1 VRARLG
7 EVLDKKGLKVGHYV
21 GDFTVPGIGYM
32 LQEAGAEYVFF
43 DMEHSGNSYETL
55 QRCLRYFEAAGMPAM
70 VRVPSDSYDHIARA
84 LDCGADAVVIP
95 MVGTADQARAIVD
108 KMKYTPQGS
117 RGVALALANDRYKMG
132 PVAEAL
138 ADANDRTKLVCLI
151 ETAEGVAN
159 VDAIAAVDGVDVLW
173 VGHFDLTCS
182 MGIPAQFDHPDFTAA
197 LAKVLKAGQ
206 THNKGLGRMVA
217 DVASGV
223 ALAEEGWDLIIYHGD
238 VWLYQTALRQGI
250 DGIRSGFA
258 EKAKTGK
265 NTSQGKADKGKA
277 DKGKA
282 AKKPKKK

>member
-1 VRARLG
+1 MRARIK
-7 EVLDKKGLKVGHYV
+7 EVLDKKGLKLGHYV
-21 GDFTVPGIGYM
+21 SDFTVPGIGYM
-32 LQEAGAEYVFF
+32 LKEAGSEYVFF

-55 QRCLRYFEAAGMPAM
+55 QRCLRYFEAAGLPSM
-70 VRVPSDSYDHIARA
+70 VRVPSDGYDHIARA
-84 LDCGADAVVIP
+84 LDCGVDAVVIP
-95 MVGTADQARAIVD
+95 MVSTADQARAIVD

-138 ADANDRTKLVCLI
+138 ADANARTKLVCLI

-206 THNKGLGRMVA
+206 KHKKGLGRMVA
-217 DVASGV
+217 DIPSGV
-223 ALAEEGWDLIIYHGD
+223 ALAEEGWDLIVYHGD

-258 EKAKTGK
+258 DKAKIGK
-265 NTSQGKADKGKA
+265 NVTKSKAGKSKA
-277 DKGKA
+277 G
-282 AKKPKKK
+282 KKPKK